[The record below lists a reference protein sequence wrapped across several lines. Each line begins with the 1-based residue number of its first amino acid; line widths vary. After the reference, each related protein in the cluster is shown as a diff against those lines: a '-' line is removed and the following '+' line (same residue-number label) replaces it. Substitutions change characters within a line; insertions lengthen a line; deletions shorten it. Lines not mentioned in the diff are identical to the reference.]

1 MLSTGT
7 LWDLKELLKERQL
20 FTPRIGVYFLF
31 NMKDDLVYIG
41 SSSNLDARLWEHR
54 RSRRIEW
61 VTCTIIECQNP
72 VQALRLENAYIKELH
87 PPMNKVLREMDAPT
101 GEAKL
106 VRLAS
111 LVHTRRSMTKNSE
124 SSFEQSIKPDDPIMR
139 RLAQRR
145 AWWAEHG
152 VKV

>member
-20 FTPRIGVYFLF
+20 FKPRIGVYFLF
-31 NMKDDLVYIG
+31 LQDKLVYIG
-41 SSSNLDARLWEHR
+41 SSSNLDARLWTHR
-54 RSRRIEW
+54 RGRRIEW
-61 VTCTIIECQNP
+61 TSCTIIECQSHI
-72 VQALRLENAYIKELH
+72 QALRLESAYIKELH

-111 LVHTRRSMTKNSE
+111 LGHTRRSMTKKSE
-124 SSFEQSIKPDDPIMR
+124 ADFGESIKPDDPIMR

-152 VKV
+152 VEV